1 MPRTSS
7 FGRSTARAAPAARA
21 ARLAGAAQVRVRR
34 GPVEELCRDYA
45 GRLAWPVEIIEV
57 EPKKRL
63 AGDALKAHEAELIAA
78 RIPEGAVL
86 VALDERGRA
95 LSSPAFAES
104 FRRWRDGGRAAVCFV
119 IGGADGLDP
128 ALRERAEMVL
138 AFGPQTWP
146 HMLVRA
152 MLLEQVYR
160 AERILAGHPYH
171 RE

>member
-1 MPRTSS
+1 MKITLVAV
-7 FGRSTARAAPAARA
+7 GRA
-21 ARLAGAAQVRVRR
+21 RR

-45 GRLAWPVEIIEV
+45 GRLPWTVEIVEV

-63 AGDALKAHEAELIAA
+63 QGEALKGHEAELLAA
-78 RIPEGAVL
+78 RIPDGAVL
-86 VALDERGRA
+86 VALDERGKA
-95 LSSPAFAES
+95 QSSSAFAET
-104 FRRWRDGGRAAVCFV
+104 FRGWRDGGRDSVCFV
-119 IGGADGLDP
+119 IGGADGLAP
-128 ALRERAEMVL
+128 GLRDRADLVL

>member
-1 MPRTSS
+1 MRITLVAV
-7 FGRSTARAAPAARA
+7 GRA
-21 ARLAGAAQVRVRR
+21 RR
-34 GPVEELCRDYA
+34 GPVEELCREYA
-45 GRLAWPVEIIEV
+45 GRLPWAVEILEV

-63 AGDALKAHEAELIAA
+63 AGDALKVHEAELLAA
-78 RIPEGAVL
+78 RIPDGAVL
-86 VALDERGRA
+86 VALDERGNA
-95 LSSPAFAES
+95 LASTEFAET
-104 FRRWRDGGRAAVCFV
+104 FRRWRDSGRDRVCFL

-128 ALRERAEMVL
+128 SLRARADMVL

-146 HMLVRA
+146 HMMVRA

>member
-1 MPRTSS
+1 VKITLVAV
-7 FGRSTARAAPAARA
+7 GRA
-21 ARLAGAAQVRVRR
+21 RR

-45 GRLAWPVEIIEV
+45 GRLPWPVEIVEV
-57 EPKKRL
+57 EPRKRL
-63 AGDALKAHEAELIAA
+63 QGDALKAHEAELIAA

-86 VALDERGRA
+86 VALDERGKA
-95 LSSPAFAES
+95 LASQAFAET
-104 FRRWRDGGRAAVCFV
+104 FRRWRDGGRDAVCFV
-119 IGGADGLDP
+119 IGGADGL
-128 ALRERAEMVL
+128 AAGLRDRADLVL

>member
-1 MPRTSS
+1 MRITLVAV
-7 FGRSTARAAPAARA
+7 GRA
-21 ARLAGAAQVRVRR
+21 RR

-45 GRLAWPVEIIEV
+45 ERLPWTVDIVEV
-57 EPKKRL
+57 EAKKRL
-63 AGDALKAHEAELIAA
+63 RDAALKAHEAGLLAA
-78 RIPEGAVL
+78 RIPGGAVT

-95 LSSPAFAES
+95 FSSADFATTLG
-104 FRRWRDGGRAAVCFV
+104 RWRDDGRDAVCFL

-128 ALRERAEMVL
+128 ALRARADLVL

>member
-1 MPRTSS
+1 MKITLVAV
-7 FGRSTARAAPAARA
+7 GRAK
-21 ARLAGAAQVRVRR
+21 R

-45 GRLAWPVEIIEV
+45 GRLLWTVEIVEV

-63 AGDALKAHEAELIAA
+63 QGDLLKEHEAELLSG
-78 RIPEGAVL
+78 RIPDGALL
-86 VALDERGRA
+86 VALDERGKA
-95 LSSPAFAES
+95 LSSTAFAET
-104 FRRWRDGGRAAVCFV
+104 FRGWRDGGRESVCFV
-119 IGGADGLDP
+119 IGGADGL
-128 ALRERAEMVL
+128 ASGLRNRADLVL

-146 HMLVRA
+146 HMMVRA

>member
-1 MPRTSS
+1 MRVTLVAV
-7 FGRSTARAAPAARA
+7 GRA
-21 ARLAGAAQVRVRR
+21 RR
-34 GPVEELCRDYA
+34 GPKQEQCRDYA
-45 GRLAWPVEIIEV
+45 GRLPWTVEIIEV

-63 AGDALKAHEAELIAA
+63 GGDALKAHEAELLAA
-78 RIPEGAVL
+78 RIPDGAVL

-95 LSSPAFAES
+95 LSSSDFAAA
-104 FRRWRDGGRAAVCFV
+104 FRRWQDDGRQAVCFL

-128 ALRERAEMVL
+128 GLRDRADMVL

-146 HMLVRA
+146 HMMVRA

>member
-1 MPRTSS
+1 MRVTLVAV
-7 FGRSTARAAPAARA
+7 GRA
-21 ARLAGAAQVRVRR
+21 RR
-34 GPVEELCRDYA
+34 GPIEELCRDYA
-45 GRLAWPVEIIEV
+45 GRLPWSVEILEV

-63 AGDALKAHEAELIAA
+63 AGDALKAHEAELLAA

-86 VALDERGRA
+86 VVLDEHGKA
-95 LSSPAFAES
+95 LSSVAFAAA
-104 FRRWRDGGRAAVCFV
+104 FRRWRDDGRQSVCFL

-128 ALRERAEMVL
+128 GLRDRADLTL

-146 HMLVRA
+146 HMLVRV